1 MPTPNRLLLL
11 LLILCCNAFADTVK
25 TPEEE
30 IKSVLFAQ
38 QNAWNRGDIDGYME
52 GYWKSDKLRFASE
65 GAYKFGWQATL
76 KGYKKNY
83 PDKSTMGTL
92 TFILYDINLI
102 TEDAALVFG
111 SWKLER
117 EKDKPHGLFTLL
129 LRKKEQG
136 WKIVADHTSS
146 ASQ

>member
-1 MPTPNRLLLL
+1 MPAQKPLLL
-11 LLILCCNAFADTVK
+11 LLIILTCNTFADTVK

-30 IKSVLFAQ
+30 IKTVLFTQ

-65 GAYKFGWQATL
+65 GTYKFGWQATL
-76 KGYKKNY
+76 QGYKKNY

-92 TFILYDINLI
+92 TFTLYDINLI
-102 TEDAALVFG
+102 TADAALVFG
-111 SWKLER
+111 RWELER

-129 LRKKEQG
+129 LRKKTQG